1 MFCFEIINIRR
12 QSYVED
18 EHGIKKQKIM
28 NYSLVLYATQWLNHK
43 EKYLYIHK
51 YIQFVLRANYSFCL
65 MNNQFPLRA
74 KQIFK
79 LNGNF
84 EFTLCLDSVIDD
96 ICIDVHS
103 WLFYLMN
110 TNINTNI
117 FIQYQYLNCILKFY
131 DFSVGDDNGW
141 F

>member
-1 MFCFEIINIRR
+1 MLCFEIINIRR

-43 EKYLYIHK
+43 KKYLDVLCIHK
-51 YIQFVLRANYSFCL
+51 CIQFVLRANYSCRL

-84 EFTLCLDSVIDD
+84 EFTLCLDSVIDI
-96 ICIDVHS
+96 ICIDVYS

-110 TNINTNI
+110 TNIRLFLCEVEILTPIFSFYINI
-117 FIQYQYLNCILKFY
+117 
-131 DFSVGDDNGW
+131 
-141 F
+141 